1 MNRPPPISTHFPHT
15 TLFRSKAVIATS
27 ALVLAI
33 PALAATQ
40 LTWYGHST
48 YKIVT
53 PSGKTVIIDP
63 WINNP
68 TNPNAKKD
76 MEALDDVSLIL
87 ATHGHFDHIADA
99 TAIAEN
105 NPTAMLVST
114 LELGKAMVKHMKFPE
129 GQFNMGTAG
138 FPGGEI
144 SLLDGEVKVG
154 FVPAVH
160 GGSVELENGELKEAG
175 IAVGFVVSIKNG
187 PRFYHTGDT
196 DLFSDMKLVNEFG
209 KIDAMLVAIG
219 DRFTMGPERAAE
231 AVKLVNP
238 KMAIPNHYGTF
249 NILPGTP
256 EDFAKALKKRGAK
269 ANLKV
274 MKVGETI
281 QF

>member
-1 MNRPPPISTHFPHT
+1 MMKKTFMR
-15 TLFRSKAVIATS
+15 LAAGVVAVM
-27 ALVLAI
+27 ALPV
-33 PALAATQ
+33 LAATE

-53 PSGKTVIIDP
+53 PSGKTVLIDP
-63 WINNP
+63 WLDNP
-68 TNPNAKKD
+68 VNPNGKKD
-76 MEALDDVSLIL
+76 IEALDSVDLIL
-87 ATHGHFDHIADA
+87 ATHGHFDHVADA
-99 TAIAEN
+99 TKIAEN

-154 FVPAVH
+154 FVPAIH
-160 GGSVELENGELKEAG
+160 GGSVEVDGGDLKEAG

-209 KIDAMLVAIG
+209 KIDAMMVCIG

-238 KMAIPNHYGTF
+238 KMTIPMHYGTF
-249 NILPGTP
+249 NILSGTP
-256 EDFAKALKKRGAK
+256 EAFGKALKKRGAK
-269 ANLKV
+269 ASMKE

-281 QF
+281 KF

>member
-1 MNRPPPISTHFPHT
+1 MKQ
-15 TLFRSKAVIATS
+15 LLKAVIATS

-249 NILPGTP
+249 NILSGTP
-256 EDFAKALKKRGAK
+256 EEFAKALKKRGAK

-281 QF
+281 KF

>member
-1 MNRPPPISTHFPHT
+1 MKQLLKS
-15 TLFRSKAVIATS
+15 VIAVS

-40 LTWYGHST
+40 LTWYGHSS

-53 PSGKTVIIDP
+53 PSGKTVLIDP

-144 SLLDGEVKVG
+144 SLLDGVVL
-154 FVPAVH
+154 FVDPDDLIKSSLILLNNPILRAVI
-160 GGSVELENGELKEAG
+160 SKNAIQFAISETFTDATRYSPSEN
-175 IAVGFVVSIKNG
+175 N
-187 PRFYHTGDT
+187 
-196 DLFSDMKLVNEFG
+196 
-209 KIDAMLVAIG
+209 
-219 DRFTMGPERAAE
+219 E
-231 AVKLVNP
+231 AVPSSLQLLSSSLS
-238 KMAIPNHYGTF
+238 
-249 NILPGTP
+249 NI
-256 EDFAKALKKRGAK
+256 AS
-269 ANLKV
+269 
-274 MKVGETI
+274 M
-281 QF
+281 

>member
-1 MNRPPPISTHFPHT
+1 MTKMKKLWSH
-15 TLFRSKAVIATS
+15 LAAGL
-27 ALVLAI
+27 LVVAAM
-33 PALAATQ
+33 PALSATQ

-53 PSGKTVIIDP
+53 PNGKTVIIDP
-63 WINNP
+63 WFKNPVNP
-68 TNPNAKKD
+68 TGKQD
-76 MEALDDVSLIL
+76 LEAQDSVDLIL
-87 ATHGHFDHIADA
+87 ATHGHFDHVADA
-99 TAIAEN
+99 AELADN

-114 LELGKAMVKHMKFPE
+114 LELGKAMVKHLKFPE

-154 FVPAVH
+154 FVPAIH
-160 GGSVELENGELKEAG
+160 GGSVEIDGGDLKEAG

-209 KIDAMLVAIG
+209 KIDAMMVCIG

-231 AVKLVNP
+231 AVNLVKP
-238 KMAIPNHYGTF
+238 SVAIPMHYGTF
-249 NILPGTP
+249 NILTGTP
-256 EDFAKALKKRGAK
+256 EAFGHALKKRGAK
-269 ANLKV
+269 AKLKV
-274 MKVGETI
+274 MKVGETLT
-281 QF
+281 F

>member
-1 MNRPPPISTHFPHT
+1 MKRFI
-15 TLFRSKAVIATS
+15 LRS
-27 ALVLAI
+27 LGVLALTLSI

-40 LTWYGHST
+40 LTWYGQSS

-53 PSGKTVIIDP
+53 PSGKTVLIDP
-63 WINNP
+63 WLDNP
-68 TNPNAKKD
+68 VNPDGKKEL
-76 MEALDDVSLIL
+76 EALDDVSLIL
-87 ATHGHFDHIADA
+87 VTHGHFDHLADA
-99 TAIAEN
+99 TKIAEN

-114 LELGKAMVKHMKFPE
+114 LDLGKAMVKYMKFPE

-154 FVPAVH
+154 FVPAIH
-160 GGSVELENGELKEAG
+160 GNGVETEDGNLQEAG
-175 IAVGFVVSIKNG
+175 IAVGFVVSIKDG

-196 DLFSDMKLVNEFG
+196 DLFTDMKLVNEFG
-209 KIDAMLVAIG
+209 KIDAMLVCIG
-219 DRFTMGPERAAE
+219 DRFTMGPDRAAE

-249 NILPGTP
+249 SILSGTP
-256 EDFAKALKKRGAK
+256 DAFAKALKKRGAK
-269 ANLKV
+269 SQLKV

-281 QF
+281 KF

>member
-1 MNRPPPISTHFPHT
+1 MKKFCIHFV
-15 TLFRSKAVIATS
+15 AVVMAVM
-27 ALVLAI
+27 VL
-33 PALAATQ
+33 PVLAATE

-53 PSGKTVIIDP
+53 PTGKTVLIDP
-63 WINNP
+63 WLDNP
-68 TNPNAKKD
+68 VNPNGKKD
-76 MEALDDVSLIL
+76 IEALDSVDLIL

-99 TAIAEN
+99 TKVAEN

-114 LELGKAMVKHMKFPE
+114 LELGKAMVKYLKFPE

-154 FVPAVH
+154 FVPAIH
-160 GGSVELENGELKEAG
+160 GGSVEVDGGELKEAG
-175 IAVGFVVSIKNG
+175 IAVGFVVTIKNG

-209 KIDAMLVAIG
+209 KIDAMMVCIG

-231 AVKLVNP
+231 AVKFVNP
-238 KMAIPNHYGTF
+238 KLAIPMHYGTF
-249 NILPGTP
+249 NILSGTP
-256 EDFAKALKKRGAK
+256 DAFAKALKKRGAK
-269 ANLKV
+269 AGMKE

-281 QF
+281 KF

>member
-1 MNRPPPISTHFPHT
+1 MKKTWLHMMAG
-15 TLFRSKAVIATS
+15 LVAVVS
-27 ALVLAI
+27 L

-53 PSGKTVIIDP
+53 PNGKTVIIDP
-63 WINNP
+63 WFNNP
-68 TNPNAKKD
+68 VNPTGKKD
-76 MEALDDVSLIL
+76 LESLDNVDLIL
-87 ATHGHFDHIADA
+87 ATHGHFDHVADA
-99 TAIAEN
+99 TQLAEN

-144 SLLDGEVKVG
+144 SLLDGEVKIG
-154 FVPAVH
+154 FVPAIH
-160 GGSVELENGELKEAG
+160 GGSVEVDGGDLKEAG
-175 IAVGFVVSIKNG
+175 IAVGFVVSVKNG

-196 DLFSDMKLVNEFG
+196 DLFTDMKLVNEFG
-209 KIDAMLVAIG
+209 KIDAMMVCIG

-238 KMAIPNHYGTF
+238 KVAIPMHYGTF
-249 NILPGTP
+249 NILSGTP
-256 EDFAKALKKRGAK
+256 EAFGQALKKRGAK
-269 ANLKV
+269 AGMKT
-274 MKVGETI
+274 MKVGETMT
-281 QF
+281 F